1 MKTCSTEEA
10 AKQAG
15 ITRVT
20 LARWLSAGRIR
31 PSVAVAMKRG
41 TLWRWSAED
50 VERVKKLAGKVKPG
64 PKPQPQGIP
73 AAELKKLRALIRK
86 SAWKTATSARY
97 KDAPHR
103 YLIYFECRRAW
114 KWLAARVRK
123 YGTRR
128 SWRGNKN
135 KYLLVDGAC
144 LWIDWPALN
153 KAHADT
159 LD

>member
-1 MKTCSTEEA
+1 MKTCCTEEA

-15 ITRVT
+15 IAGAT
-20 LARWLSAGRIR
+20 LARWPSAGRIR

-50 VERVKKLAGKVKPG
+50 IERVKELAGKVKPG

-73 AAELKKLRALIRK
+73 AGELKKLRALIHK
-86 SAWKTATSARY
+86 SAWKAASSARY
-97 KDAPHR
+97 RDAPHG

-123 YGTRR
+123 YGTLRR
-128 SWRGNKN
+128 SRGNQN
-135 KYLLVDGAC
+135 KYLLVDGTC
-144 LWIDWPALN
+144 LWIDWPALH

-159 LD
+159 PH